1 MPSSRAVIVLGM
13 HRSGTSLLTR
23 GLQSLG
29 IFLGDDFLKSQPD
42 NPTGYWEDRVIVGL
56 NQRLLETFGLQWE
69 SISLI
74 EDAQWQSPAAEGL
87 RREAIE
93 HLQLHFRSHS
103 LWGFKDPRTV
113 RLLPFWRSV
122 LQRLDI
128 DDRYVIAIRNPL
140 SVAASLWNR
149 QSISPTT
156 SHLMSLVYLVPYLDE
171 IAARPLAVV
180 DYDLL
185 VANPREQLERIRR
198 ALDLPLGD
206 PAQVEHFA
214 TGFLDPSLRHAHAGP
229 EEFDVIA
236 HVSPLIREAYLRLY
250 QLATD
255 RAEAS
260 SDFWAAWRRIRQ
272 ALEALIKRRAAE
284 AGKVTSSQAAEES
297 VPRDSKSPVSEVR
310 LIPPPEAHKNTPQ
323 PVGAEL
329 LARKHIF
336 PGSEVRM
343 FVVIGAQRTG
353 TNLLREIL
361 NTHDQI
367 AMLGEILSPS
377 PAPAHWENFLKR
389 QVPGVFPAPG
399 VQATAA
405 LLDRYFEYVLY
416 RIRNHWMDGD
426 KSQCR
431 AIGVDIKYNQL
442 RHLAPSDW
450 DPDAAP
456 FLLQYLGSRGV
467 TLVHVSRKNVIHC
480 AISALVAQER
490 KLWHNYEGA
499 AVDRRFAIDP
509 EICLDYARAI
519 ARDRRS
525 FLASVDGCKIV
536 EVSYEDLTEEIAG
549 AGSGAELPEQPG
561 PLLDMVRALEVPFAF
576 RWTGRLHKAINVP
589 YSELL
594 SNLEVLSAAMKQSEF
609 SALASTLT

>member
-29 IFLGDDFLKSQPD
+29 VVLGDDFLDSRPD

-56 NQRLLETFGLQWE
+56 NERLLREFELTWE

-74 EDAQWQSPAAEGL
+74 TQAQWQSPAVEDL
-87 RREAIE
+87 RREAVE
-93 HLQLHFRSHS
+93 HLRLHFLPHG
-103 LWGFKDPRTV
+103 LWGFKDPRIV

-122 LQRLDI
+122 LQALDV

-149 QSISPTT
+149 QSISATT

-171 IAARPLAVV
+171 IAARTFIVV
-180 DYDLL
+180 DYNLL
-185 VANPREQLERIRR
+185 LANPREQLERVRR
-198 ALDLPLGD
+198 ALNLPSGD
-206 PAQVEHFA
+206 PAQVEHFVA
-214 TGFLDPSLRHAHAGP
+214 SFLDPRLRHACHGP

-250 QLATD
+250 QLAMD
-255 RAEAS
+255 RAEANS
-260 SDFWAAWRRIRQ
+260 GFWAAWRRMRS
-272 ALEALIKRRAAE
+272 ALEALITSRAE
-284 AGKVTSSQAAEES
+284 TAGRVTRSQPAEES
-297 VPRDSKSPVSEVR
+297 ILRDSKSAALPRLSE
-310 LIPPPEAHKNTPQ
+310 TPKTASR
-323 PVGAEL
+323 PVGGEFL
-329 LARKHIF
+329 LGERALF
-336 PGSEVRM
+336 PGSGVRM
-343 FVVIGAQRTG
+343 FVVVGAQRTG

-377 PAPAHWENFLKR
+377 LAPSHWENFLKL
-389 QVPGVFPAPG
+389 QVPGIFPAPG
-399 VQATAA
+399 VQATAS
-405 LLDRYFEYVLY
+405 LLDRYFEYVLF
-416 RIRNHWMDGD
+416 RIRNHWVNSD
-426 KSQCR
+426 KSRCR

-442 RHLAPSDW
+442 RHLAPSEW

-456 FLLQYLGSRGV
+456 FLFYYLRSRGV
-467 TLVHVSRKNVIHC
+467 TLIHVTRKNVIHC

-490 KLWHNYEGA
+490 KLWHNYEGV

-509 EICLDYARAI
+509 ELCLGYARAI

-525 FLASVDGCKIV
+525 FLESVGGCKVV
-536 EVSYEDLTEEIAG
+536 EVSYEDLAEEVDGPAP
-549 AGSGAELPEQPG
+549 GAELREQPG
-561 PLLDMVRALEVPFAF
+561 PLGDIVGALEVPFAF
-576 RWTGRLHKAINVP
+576 RWPGRLHKAINVP

-594 SNLEVLSAAMKQSEF
+594 SNLEVLSAALKQSEF
-609 SALASTLT
+609 AALAPTLV